1 MEYDNTIEITYT
13 VFGFDEAGETTFE
26 MDVSDSVFNKLQD
39 AEDEG
44 ETLDSDYVSE
54 NFERIHKMILKAIRE
69 NMEEESLDP
78 DDGKV
83 EKMTSWG
90 YKYKED
96 CPATSHS
103 DMNILADDDDI
114 DYSISLY

>member
-1 MEYDNTIEITYT
+1 MDYDNTIEITYT
-13 VFGFDEAGETTFE
+13 VLGYDEAGETTFD
-26 MDVSDSVFNKLQD
+26 MDVSDGVFNKLEE

-44 ETLDSDYVSE
+44 EILDSDYVSVY
-54 NFERIHKMILKAIRE
+54 FERLHKKILKAIRE

-90 YKYKED
+90 FKYKED
-96 CPATSHS
+96 CPGASHS
-103 DMNILADDDDI
+103 DMHILADDDDI
-114 DYSISLY
+114 EYSINLY